1 MAEFPTTQKQG
12 DATVIDTTRMSRA
25 LHNTFGKVANK
36 VAQATGFV
44 QRRSKLTGSRFLNI
58 WVLGFIQHP
67 RASLNLLSQ
76 VAEDIGV
83 SISKQGIQKRL
94 TSSAVSFLK
103 KMFEYSKGA
112 LQNRIPVSLPLL
124 TQFTAIELVDSSQ
137 FAMPDNLADEFAGAG
152 GDGPQATVKLQTVWE
167 FLYGNLAQVILQS
180 GRQTDQGFRG
190 HLAQIVRGGLFL
202 CDLGYFC
209 VASLQAIVN
218 GGAYFVSRLNTKCV
232 LYSAETEERFD
243 LLRYLGQSAHDQ
255 HELQLWVT
263 RVAKLPCRVLAV
275 RLPPDVVAERR
286 RKAKANAR
294 RKGRTLS
301 AEKLAWLEWNVYITN
316 VPQTMLTFSQTVL
329 LYSLRWQIEL
339 LFKLWKS
346 EAQLD
351 RAAGRLRERVLC
363 EIYAKLIGMVLFQY
377 LSAPVRW
384 AERELSPTKA
394 LQTLQRHV
402 IEIAKTVHSVP
413 DLQTVLD
420 FIFHRWNRFALKDKR
435 SSRLS
440 TLKRIELAGE
450 QPSQAILS
458 LPVDLR
464 APVPVSIA
472 A

>member
-1 MAEFPTTQKQG
+1 
-12 DATVIDTTRMSRA
+12 
-25 LHNTFGKVANK
+25 LHNTFDKVANK
-36 VAQATGFV
+36 IARETAFV
-44 QRRSKLTGSRFLNI
+44 QRKSKLTGSRFLSV

-67 RASLNLLSQ
+67 QASLNLLSQ

-83 SISKQGIQKRL
+83 RISRQGIQKRL
-94 TSSAVSFLK
+94 TPSAVSFLK
-103 KMFEYSKGA
+103 KMFEYSKEA
-112 LQNRIPVSLPLL
+112 LQNRIPISLPLL

-137 FAMPDNLADEFAGAG
+137 VALPDELADEFAGAG
-152 GDGPQATVKLQTVWE
+152 GDGPQATMKLQTVWE
-167 FLYGNLAQVILQS
+167 FLHGNLSQVVLQS
-180 GRQTDQGFRG
+180 GRHTDQGFRG

-209 VASLQAIVN
+209 TASLQAIAN
-218 GGAYFVSRLNTKCV
+218 AGAYFVSRLDTKCV
-232 LYSAETEERFD
+232 LYDPMTEERFD
-243 LLRYLGQSAHDQ
+243 LLHYLGQSAHNQ
-255 HELQLWVT
+255 HELQLQVT

-275 RLPPDVVAERR
+275 RLPADVVDERR

-316 VPQTMLTFSQTVL
+316 VPQTMLTFTQTML

-346 EAQLD
+346 ESQLD
-351 RAAGRLRERVLC
+351 RVAGRLRERVLC

-377 LSAPVRW
+377 LSAPLRW

-402 IEIAKTVHSVP
+402 LEMAKTVHSVA
-413 DLQTVLD
+413 DLQAVLD
-420 FIFHRWNRFALKDKR
+420 FIFRRWQRFALKDKR
-435 SSRLS
+435 RSHPS
-440 TLKRIELAGE
+440 TLSKIQLAMK
-450 QPSQAILS
+450 QPSQATPSLS
-458 LPVDLR
+458 LGSR
-464 APVPVSIA
+464 APVSMSLA

>member
-1 MAEFPTTQKQG
+1 M
-12 DATVIDTTRMSRA
+12 
-25 LHNTFGKVANK
+25 
-36 VAQATGFV
+36 
-44 QRRSKLTGSRFLNI
+44 
-58 WVLGFIQHP
+58 GFIQHP
-67 RASLNLLSQ
+67 QASLNLLSQ

-94 TSSAVSFLK
+94 TPSAVSFLK
-103 KMFEYSKGA
+103 KMFEYSKEA
-112 LQNRIPVSLPLL
+112 LQNRIPISVPLL

-137 FAMPDNLADEFAGAG
+137 FAMPDDLADEFAGAG

-180 GRQTDQGFRG
+180 GRQSDQGFRG

-218 GGAYFVSRLNTKCV
+218 GGAYFVSRLDTHCV

-243 LLRYLGQSAHDQ
+243 LLRYLGQSVHDQ
-255 HELQLWVT
+255 HELQLLVT
-263 RVAKLPCRVLAV
+263 RAAKLPCRVLAV
-275 RLPPDVVAERR
+275 RLPADVVAEKR
-286 RKAKANAR
+286 RKAKANAQ

-351 RAAGRLRERVLC
+351 RVAGQLRERVLC

-384 AERELSPTKA
+384 TERELSPTKA

-402 IEIAKTVHSVP
+402 IEMAKTIHSVS
-413 DLQTVLD
+413 DLQVSLD
-420 FIFHRWNRFALKDKR
+420 FIFQRWKRFALKDKR
-435 SSRLS
+435 CSRLS
-440 TLKRIELAGE
+440 TLNRIELAGE
-450 QPSQAILS
+450 QLPQVTLS
-458 LPVDLR
+458 LSVDLR
-464 APVPVSIA
+464 SPVPVSLA

>member
-1 MAEFPTTQKQG
+1 
-12 DATVIDTTRMSRA
+12 
-25 LHNTFGKVANK
+25 
-36 VAQATGFV
+36 
-44 QRRSKLTGSRFLNI
+44 
-58 WVLGFIQHP
+58 
-67 RASLNLLSQ
+67 
-76 VAEDIGV
+76 
-83 SISKQGIQKRL
+83 
-94 TSSAVSFLK
+94 
-103 KMFEYSKGA
+103 
-112 LQNRIPVSLPLL
+112 
-124 TQFTAIELVDSSQ
+124 
-137 FAMPDNLADEFAGAG
+137 
-152 GDGPQATVKLQTVWE
+152 
-167 FLYGNLAQVILQS
+167 
-180 GRQTDQGFRG
+180 
-190 HLAQIVRGGLFL
+190 
-202 CDLGYFC
+202 
-209 VASLQAIVN
+209 
-218 GGAYFVSRLNTKCV
+218 
-232 LYSAETEERFD
+232 
-243 LLRYLGQSAHDQ
+243 
-255 HELQLWVT
+255 
-263 RVAKLPCRVLAV
+263 
-275 RLPPDVVAERR
+275 
-286 RKAKANAR
+286 
-294 RKGRTLS
+294 LS

-351 RAAGRLRERVLC
+351 RVAGRLRERVLC

-420 FIFHRWNRFALKDKR
+420 FIFHRWRRFALKDKR

-440 TLKRIELAGE
+440 TLRRIELAGE